1 MFKHGLRSYIVL
13 TSTVSLFFGCAV
25 NRTAAPGPSL
35 EISGPQSVPENYDYR
50 RGRSYFSAPSLLPDT
65 TAAMKTAGYWI
76 QKHLYP
82 DKLILDVSGIAILN
96 ASIRARTGVNADM
109 SAFPECVPGKT
120 LLDSLRGELRHF
132 RGGCYYRGDGS
143 PAGDGFYA
151 QIEENMDLS
160 GVSGEISV
168 RYAYIVHNAD
178 QRLLPVAEALNKL
191 PFDADFDEL
200 QNSSLGTGTPVAVL
214 HTSRDGKWHYVF
226 SSVSSGWV
234 EADKTAFCARNEI
247 EETDGKD
254 AFVVVTA
261 ARADIYLDPGL
272 TEYYDYARMGD
283 RFILKQITSSA
294 AEVVL
299 FCRNPDSSLKRV
311 PGYIPGDDV
320 SSGYLSYTPR
330 NVIRQ
335 AFKLLNTPYGWGGMY
350 GEQDCSQFIREV
362 FSVMGIKLPRNSA
375 AQAEAGVLLAG
386 DSTEAADD
394 KAAWFSRKVPGG
406 ITTICLNGHIM
417 LFLGMDNG
425 RPYAIHDAWA
435 YRVKGPR
442 GEDEVRLINR
452 VAVTGLNLGEGS
464 RKGSLLNRIKCLRMI
479 AIERP

>member
-1 MFKHGLRSYIVL
+1 MFKHGLQSYIVL
-13 TSTVSLFFGCAV
+13 ASAVSLFFGCAV
-25 NRTAAPGPSL
+25 NRTAAPGSSL
-35 EISGPQSVPENYDYR
+35 GISGPQSVSEDHDCR
-50 RGRSYFSAPSLLPDT
+50 RGRSYFSAPSLLPAT

-76 QKHLYP
+76 QRHPYP
-82 DKLILDVSGIAILN
+82 DKLILDASGIAVLN
-96 ASIRARTGVNADM
+96 ASIRARTGVNAGM
-109 SAFPECVPGKT
+109 SAFPERVPGKT

-132 RGGCYYRGDGS
+132 RGGRYYRGDGR
-143 PAGDGFYA
+143 PAGEGFYA

-160 GVSGEISV
+160 GVSGEIAV

-178 QRLLPVAEALNKL
+178 QRLLPAAEGLNTQ
-191 PFDADFDEL
+191 PFDLDFDEL
-200 QNSSLGTGTPVAVL
+200 QNSSLSPGTPLAVL
-214 HTSRDGKWHYVF
+214 HTSRDGKWHYVS

-234 EADKTAFCARNEI
+234 EADKTAFCAGNEI
-247 EETDGKD
+247 EEPDGKD
-254 AFVVVTA
+254 AFVVVTS

-283 RFILKQITSSA
+283 RFILKQTTPSA

-299 FCRNPDSSLKRV
+299 FYRNPDSSLKRV
-311 PGYIPGDDV
+311 PGYIAGDDV
-320 SSGYLSYTPR
+320 SRGYLPYTPR
-330 NVIRQ
+330 NAIRQ

-375 AQAEAGVLLAG
+375 AQAQVGVLLAG
-386 DSTEAADD
+386 ASGEPVDD
-394 KAAWFSRKVPGG
+394 KASWFSRKVAGG

-452 VAVTGLNLGEGS
+452 VAVTGLELGEGS
-464 RKGSLLNRIKCLRMI
+464 RKGSLLNRTKCLRMI
-479 AIERP
+479 ALERL